1 LEERILKDNENKII
15 YKEVRTYEEAYYY
28 NSDPI
33 SRKNYDN
40 SKEKIVKKEFKI
52 RHGVLEFIG
61 VAFEGALEIL
71 FSILD

>member
-1 LEERILKDNENKII
+1 MKDNENKIVF
-15 YKEVRTYEEAYYY
+15 KEIRTYEEAYYY

-40 SKEKIVKKEFKI
+40 SKEKIVKKESKI
-52 RHGVLEFIG
+52 KYDVLEFIG
-61 VAFEGALEIL
+61 LVFEGALEIL

>member
-1 LEERILKDNENKII
+1 MKDNENKIVF
-15 YKEVRTYEEAYYY
+15 KEIRTYEEAYYY

-40 SKEKIVKKEFKI
+40 SKEKIVKRESEIKY
-52 RHGVLEFIG
+52 GVLEFICF
-61 VAFEGALEIL
+61 AFEGALEIL